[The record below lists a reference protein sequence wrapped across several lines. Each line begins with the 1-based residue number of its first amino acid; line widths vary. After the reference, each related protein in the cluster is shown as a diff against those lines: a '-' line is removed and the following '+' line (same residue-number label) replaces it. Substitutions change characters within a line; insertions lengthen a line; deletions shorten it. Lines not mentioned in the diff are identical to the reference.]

1 MFIAAQLIIANPGKF
16 GVIVILSCL
25 ALKRFFFISSNVK
38 SINICH
44 LRPFL
49 F

>member
-1 MFIAAQLIIANPGKF
+1 MFIEIQLLIANPGKF

-25 ALKRFFFISSNVK
+25 ALKRFFYISSNVK
-38 SINICH
+38 TINICH